1 MIAFFDLKSE
11 QFLADCEIKLTD
23 GVNGEKSITGTIYHG
38 DYVKK
43 NIDKGWSFGFQDE
56 EYAVLTYNRNDGDN
70 TIEFT
75 AVHMF
80 FYRLRTLSFYEEWN
94 GSHQAT
100 DYLNVIFKDTGYSY
114 QLETK
119 IPAFEK
125 QNWGMTDKLS
135 LFNDFIKQTGTEF
148 YISGKEAHIVTQR
161 GENLATLVRQ
171 GFNLSEASLE
181 TDNSSFATYG
191 RGFGKWN
198 DEENHA
204 AGRLSVEYYSP
215 LYDIYKQKFGK
226 IEAVPVV
233 DERFTIADN
242 LKAAVQ
248 ERVDNS
254 FSMAL
259 TIKLLDLQ
267 NAGYPYAM
275 ARAGDFIQVVDESL
289 DFSREVRIVKV
300 TSSYDINGQR
310 IDVDVTAGDLT
321 LAQKAAIGQAEL
333 AGTVNDLITGD
344 VWQTLSGIAN
354 GDSLLPEEWFDDK
367 IRQAAED
374 IKNVTTELEF
384 TEKGIIARDKND
396 HNKVVVLNSA
406 GLGISLDG
414 GNSFKTAITA
424 TEINGQ
430 VINIKNLNAGNI
442 VAGIIRGKN
451 LEINLDNGQVQFTS
465 GFIQGTTKGGVIRL
479 DMDAA
484 SLESTDERNAGF
496 LTTEGKMIFYSD
508 FWGQTRREFGRIEPS
523 ILAEDENA
531 LKISGTNGV
540 TINSV
545 HGTSGADP
553 NFASASVAIGSDL
566 WTKKGDIMISG
577 TGNIE
582 LNSGGNNVMMSG
594 DDVRVGQLGAGQA
607 SLLGKEVIVSTA
619 FTGGKTSVY
628 SDGTLTLSGPKNI
641 DMTGSANIIGDLGIT
656 GKKNAITPTRD
667 GIRETPAYEMAES
680 YFGDI
685 GETVTGEDSRV
696 KVPIDVIFRD
706 IVNTNYKYQV
716 FLQSYS
722 AAHVWVSERH
732 DEYFIIESD
741 QPNAPVGWEL
751 KARRRGYET
760 DRLPVFNGLELEAFD
775 EKRDPLSKLKQQEE
789 LNNDN

>member
-1 MIAFFDLKSE
+1 MIAFLDLKNE

-43 NIDKGWSFGFQDE
+43 NIDKGWSLDFQGE
-56 EYAVLTYNRNDGDN
+56 EYAVLTYSRNDGDN
-70 TIEFT
+70 TIDFT

-80 FYRLRTLSFYEEWN
+80 FYRLKTLSFYEEWN
-94 GSHQAT
+94 GSHSAIE
-100 DYLNVIFKDTGYSY
+100 YLNVIFAGTGYSY
-114 QLETK
+114 QLETQ

-148 YISGKEAHIVTQR
+148 YVSGSTAHIVTQR

-191 RGFGKWN
+191 KGFGKWN
-198 DEENHA
+198 DEENHN
-204 AGRLSVEYYSP
+204 AGRLTVEYYSP
-215 LYDIYKQKFGK
+215 LYEIYRQKFGK
-226 IEAVPVV
+226 IEAAPVV
-233 DERFTIADN
+233 DERYTIAAN
-242 LKAAVQ
+242 LLAAVK
-248 ERVDNS
+248 EKVDNS

-300 TSSYDINGQR
+300 TSNYDINGQR
-310 IDVDVTAGDLT
+310 TDVDVTAGDLT

-333 AGTVNDLITGD
+333 AGTVNDLVSGE

-354 GDSLLPEEWFDDK
+354 GDALLPEEWFDEK
-367 IRQAAED
+367 MRQAAD
-374 IKNVTTELEF
+374 SIQNVTTELEF

-414 GNSFKTAITA
+414 GNTFKTAITA

-442 VAGIIRGKN
+442 VAGVIRGKN
-451 LEINLDNGQVQFTS
+451 LEINLDTGAVQFTA
-465 GFIQGTTKGGVIRL
+465 GYIQGTTKGGILRL
-479 DMDAA
+479 DMDQA
-484 SLESTDERNAGF
+484 SLESVDERNAGF

-540 TINSV
+540 SIGSTTGS
-545 HGTSGADP
+545 TSSPD
-553 NFASASVAIGSDL
+553 FKSARIAIGSDL
-566 WTKKGDIMISG
+566 FSDKGDIQAQATGKIKMISG
-577 TGNIE
+577 GNTFLMKDDDINIGILGVGKSSLVAKE
-582 LNSGGNNVMMSG
+582 L
-594 DDVRVGQLGAGQA
+594 
-607 SLLGKEVIVSTA
+607 IISTA
-619 FTGGKTSVY
+619 FNGQTGIY
-628 SDGTLTLSGPKNI
+628 SGHRLILSGPQEI
-641 DMTGSANIIGDLGIT
+641 QMTGDTSIFGDLGIT
-656 GKKNAITPTRD
+656 GNKNAITPTRD
-667 GIRETPAYEMAES
+667 GIRATPAYEMAES
-680 YFGDI
+680 YFGDM
-685 GETVTGEDSRV
+685 GETKTGDDCRV
-696 KVPIDVIFRD
+696 NVPIDVIFGD

-722 AAHVWVSERH
+722 AAHVWVAERH

-741 QPNAPVGWEL
+741 KPNAPVAWEL
-751 KARRRGYET
+751 KARRRGHET
-760 DRLPVFNGLELEAFD
+760 ERLVKQDNVDYAVFD
-775 EKRDPLSKLKQQEE
+775 EKRDPLAELKQQEDS
-789 LNNDN
+789 NNDN